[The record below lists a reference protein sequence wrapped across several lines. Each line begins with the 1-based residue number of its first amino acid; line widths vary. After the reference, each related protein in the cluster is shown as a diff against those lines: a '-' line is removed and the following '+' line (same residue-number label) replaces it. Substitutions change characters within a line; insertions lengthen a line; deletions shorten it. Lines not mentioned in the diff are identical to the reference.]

1 MGRRVIA
8 GVLAV
13 VLAAAGTAVLV
24 MYVRGAE
31 QRALAG
37 QETVETLV
45 VREAIEEGTPAE
57 EISSMVERQPIPA
70 GVRPDGSVD
79 DLDALEG
86 QVTAVDLVPG
96 EQLVAG
102 RFVDPTAFRAAG
114 QVQVP
119 DGHQVITVELSAERV
134 VGGQVAPGDTVGL
147 IASTNCGIIRE
158 SLGSGPGETNESGD
172 EEYPCTAF
180 LLHKV
185 LVTNVQG
192 SAVPDSED
200 EERDGQPDGTQMVSL
215 AVESGDAV
223 RVAYAQEHT
232 SIWLTNEPEDATE
245 DGPMFQSF
253 FSILNEVEGTG
264 VQE

>member
-1 MGRRVIA
+1 M
-8 GVLAV
+8 

-37 QETVETLV
+37 QETVDTLV

-57 EISSMVERQPIPA
+57 EIAGRVERQPIPA

-79 DLDALEG
+79 DVDALSG
-86 QVTAVDLVPG
+86 QVAAVDLVPG

-102 RFVDPTAFRAAG
+102 RFVDPATFQAAA
-114 QVQVP
+114 QVDVP

-134 VGGQVAPGDTVGL
+134 IGGQVAPGDTVGV
-147 IASTNCGIIRE
+147 IASTSCERIEE
-158 SLGSGPGETNESGD
+158 SLGTAPGETGEGEDGGGD
-172 EEYPCTAF
+172 EFPCTAF

-192 SAVPDSED
+192 SPVPESED
-200 EERDGQPDGTQMVSL
+200 GERDGQPEGTQMVSL
-215 AVESGDAV
+215 AVDSGDAV

-232 SIWLTNEPEDATE
+232 SVWLTNEPEDATE
-245 DGPMFQSF
+245 DGPMIQHR
-253 FSILNEVEGTG
+253 FSIFSEIDLPEGG
-264 VQE
+264 Q